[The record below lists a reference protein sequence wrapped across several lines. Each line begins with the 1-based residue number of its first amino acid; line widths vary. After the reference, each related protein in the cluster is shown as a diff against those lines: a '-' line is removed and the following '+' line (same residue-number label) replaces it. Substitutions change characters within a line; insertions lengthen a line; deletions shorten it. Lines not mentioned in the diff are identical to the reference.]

1 MDPSASLQTLGAKS
15 VCPTRTTAHQ
25 KHVSCGSRGRPD
37 DALRLVAD
45 TPALGEGCLGGAYEA
60 AKFGVQQD
68 ACFCNAVV
76 RVGQAESAGRR
87 RRAPAWTA
95 RRQR

>member
-76 RVGQAESAGRR
+76 RVGQAELAGR
-87 RRAPAWTA
+87 
-95 RRQR
+95 